1 MTITAT
7 EAKNNFGKYLTL
19 SSREDIFITKQGKII
34 AKLSRPEVDKIS
46 VINSLVGIIP
56 SSVSE
61 DTAKQER
68 LARSYVCKRHRD
80 TGLKPNEVPVSDDGT
95 HEYLGHN
102 LGIKSRMM
110 NAAANT
116 VMAIYITKLTSAI

>member
-46 VINSLVGIIP
+46 VINSLVEIIP

-61 DTAKQER
+61 DAAKQER
-68 LARSYVCKRHRD
+68 LARQ
-80 TGLKPNEVPVSDDGT
+80 
-95 HEYLGHN
+95 
-102 LGIKSRMM
+102 
-110 NAAANT
+110 
-116 VMAIYITKLTSAI
+116 

>member
-19 SSREDIFITKQGKII
+19 SSREDIFITIQGKII

-61 DTAKQER
+61 DDIKRER
-68 LARSYVCKRHRD
+68 LARQ
-80 TGLKPNEVPVSDDGT
+80 
-95 HEYLGHN
+95 
-102 LGIKSRMM
+102 
-110 NAAANT
+110 
-116 VMAIYITKLTSAI
+116 